1 LAVVEVHLPP
11 LHARREDIP
20 LLASNIIKRIS
31 GPDGSLPEHFVS
43 SLVERSWPGNVREL
57 RNYIE
62 RHVSLGFPSTGRTST
77 GSLPAQ
83 KSTGATSLES
93 MVPLH
98 LPLKDARSAWMET
111 FELVYV
117 RSILQKTRGNVTR
130 AAELAGVSRRFLQRT
145 VARLGISASEVGA
158 DPKGWNED
166 EEDDGSGGD

>member
-1 LAVVEVHLPP
+1 
-11 LHARREDIP
+11 
-20 LLASNIIKRIS
+20 
-31 GPDGSLPEHFVS
+31 
-43 SLVERSWPGNVREL
+43 
-57 RNYIE
+57 
-62 RHVSLGFPSTGRTST
+62 
-77 GSLPAQ
+77 
-83 KSTGATSLES
+83 